1 MTESTQVREH
11 PLPQA
16 SSETQAPPRASLGQR
31 AKAAV
36 SRFVFWSYERGTW
49 QYDIIVLAILAFIFL
64 TPRGWFQDQPTL
76 QLTDL
81 RHVQGLVEVAGGE
94 NNWVYLLDARLVDSL
109 APRKPEEA
117 IQEIL
122 AGRLRKPF
130 TIKSIEVLRDSNSV
144 VLGYRVVVER
154 HPGAAA
160 TGAGTR

>member
-16 SSETQAPPRASLGQR
+16 PSETRARPRASLGQR
-31 AKAAV
+31 AKAALAR
-36 SRFVFWSYERGTW
+36 SIFWSYDRGTW

-64 TPRGWFQDQPTL
+64 TPRGWFQDRPTL

-81 RHVQGLVEVAGGE
+81 RHAQGLVEVGGGE
-94 NNWVYLLDARLVDSL
+94 NSWIYLVDARLVDSL

-122 AGRLRKPF
+122 SGRLAKPF
-130 TIKSIEVLRDSNSV
+130 TVKSIEVLRDSNSV
-144 VLGYRVVVER
+144 VLGYRVVAER

-160 TGAGTR
+160 TGTGTR